1 MFANSTPVYSTQ
13 AGLHPDLA
21 HHVQRA
27 LDHPWQRPI
36 ADHTRAAFETAQQF
50 YQAHGGPLIL
60 DAGCGTG
67 RSTRQLARYYP
78 KACVLGIDRS
88 ADRLSRD
95 YTRELGAFPDNAR
108 LLRADLI
115 DFWRLAHAAG
125 WQPIRHCIFY
135 PNPYP
140 KASQLKKRWH
150 AHPVFPVLLALG
162 GELELRSNWQIY
174 VEEFACA
181 VDLVTGQQPRIE
193 QLALTT
199 DSDFIS
205 AFERKYFDSGHTLW
219 QLQCRLNA
227 STSTTL
233 EPPRDLP

>member
-13 AGLHPDLA
+13 ADLHPDLS

-27 LDHPWQRPI
+27 LDNEWQRPI
-36 ADHTRAAFETAQQF
+36 AEHTRAAFEKAQRF

-78 KACVLGIDRS
+78 HACVLGIDRS

-95 YTRELGAFPDNAR
+95 YFRELGAFPDNA
-108 LLRADLI
+108 LLVRADLV
-115 DFWRLAHAAG
+115 DFWRLAYLAG
-125 WQPIRHCIFY
+125 WRPTRHCIFY

-162 GELELRSNWQIY
+162 GVLELRSNWQIY

-181 VDLVTGQQPRIE
+181 VDLVTGQKPMVER
-193 QLALTT
+193 LPLKP

-205 AFERKYFDSGHTLW
+205 AFEQKYFDSGHTLW
-219 QLQCRLNA
+219 QLQCPLEA
-227 STSTTL
+227 SISTTPDSRL
-233 EPPRDLP
+233 DPT